1 MLKYTQHYKKEFLK
15 MAKKKTLTASY
26 DSLSLLIRVV
36 LQVIFGVI
44 VGGIYRI
51 VRYTESKNI
60 ITLVVGLICTFTG
73 IGNLVAWIVDLV
85 TLIMN
90 GKYTIFV
97 D

>member
-1 MLKYTQHYKKEFLK
+1 
-15 MAKKKTLTASY
+15 MAKKSSLTASY
-26 DSLSLLIRVV
+26 DSLSLLVRVL

-60 ITLVVGLICTFTG
+60 ITLVVGLVCTFTG
-73 IGNLVAWIVDLV
+73 IGNVIAWIVDLV
-85 TLIMN
+85 TLIIN
-90 GKYTIFV
+90 GKYTVFV

>member
-1 MLKYTQHYKKEFLK
+1 

-26 DSLSLLIRVV
+26 DSISLIIRVI
-36 LQVIFGVI
+36 LQVIFGAV

-60 ITLVVGLICTFTG
+60 VTLIVGLICTFTG
-73 IGNLVAWIVDLV
+73 IGNVIAWIVDLV
-85 TLIMN
+85 TLIIN
-90 GKYTIFV
+90 GKYTVLV